1 MKLLSVTSFFLLI
14 ILITLNSS
22 ESKNIYKQENTLPL
36 LILKDTIDRKVK
48 KRQYDSVIF
57 YGAQLRKTSLSQYK
71 IKFIQYSNDKL
82 SRAYSVLKEYD
93 SAISYGHKF
102 LRLAVI
108 QKDTQ
113 SILKAFNKLRIYHWK
128 SETKDSTLYFI
139 KKQYTLLTIAKD
151 SKNIAKSLYRKGI
164 YYKHKDSLVLAYEN
178 LVRSKNLYI
187 KIGDSL
193 NVATTL
199 IDLSTVEKKLG
210 DLASSQLSALNGL
223 TYINDQ
229 KNNIVIKS
237 KLYYNIAVAAK
248 EQGDLVVA
256 ERRINEALSLVED
269 STLKQ
274 EIKFANKIL
283 YLNTKAN
290 ILKEKENYDG
300 AIEIYKGLLNST
312 LDRLPM
318 LEKAR
323 VNGNLAHTLFLKKG
337 FNKESITLLNSS
349 LSIYN
354 EKKYKSGFIAIYMK
368 LAELYREKN
377 KEKAIFY
384 TDKAIEYARSL
395 NNKFSLYEGLQ
406 NKILLKSNEEDNA
419 EYVSIELEIEKN
431 EDKMQSQFA
440 NAKYDFE
447 KAEKERIKAENKA
460 IIAENKTIIAENKT
474 TQSKNILLI
483 VLLVFLVVLVLVFII
498 YQKIKRRHKIEK
510 VKTVHNTEV
519 RISTKVHDELANDIH
534 YLLAQLETSDPDKEA
549 VLDRLDIIYNNAR
562 DISKQN
568 RSVETGEGF
577 PDELT
582 NLFRSYQSD
591 EVNVILKRYD
601 IDIWNGIS
609 SHIKITLYRVL
620 QELLTNMKKHSN
632 ATLVAVSIEK
642 YKKELFVQFKDNG
655 KGFSDGISKNG
666 LLNAENRI
674 HAIKGKLTFDTEL
687 HQGCKFNINVPL

>member
-1 MKLLSVTSFFLLI
+1 MKLLPATSFFLFV
-14 ILITLNSS
+14 ILITLSFSESS
-22 ESKNIYKQENTLPL
+22 EIYYQENTLPL
-36 LILKDTIDRKVK
+36 SILKDTIDSKVK

-57 YGAQLRKTSLSQYK
+57 YGLQLREASLSK
-71 IKFIQYSNDKL
+71 EKVKFVQYSNNKL
-82 SRAYSVLKEYD
+82 SRSYHVLKEYD
-93 SAISYGHKF
+93 SAIYYGHEF
-102 LRLAVI
+102 LKLAVI
-108 QKDTQ
+108 HKDTQ
-113 SILKAFNKLRIYHWK
+113 SMLKAYNKLRIYHLK
-128 SETKDSTLYFI
+128 SKTKDSTLYFI
-139 KKQYTLLTIAKD
+139 KKQHTLSVIAKD
-151 SKNIAKSLYRKGI
+151 SKNIAQSLYRKGM
-164 YYKHKDSLVLAYEN
+164 YYKYKDSLVLAYEN
-178 LVRSKNLYI
+178 LVRSKNLYV
-187 KIGDSL
+187 KTRDSL

-199 IDLSTVEKKLG
+199 IDLSTIEKKLG

-223 TYINDQ
+223 TYISDP
-229 KNNIVIKS
+229 KNIVIRS

-256 ERRINEALSLVED
+256 ERRINEALFLTTDTISNQ
-269 STLKQ
+269 K
-274 EIKFANKIL
+274 IKFSDVTQ
-283 YLNTKAN
+283 YFNTKAN
-290 ILKEKENYDG
+290 ILKEKENYNE
-300 AIEIYKGLLNST
+300 AVEIYKGLLNDT
-312 LDRLPM
+312 LYKLPL
-318 LEKAR
+318 LEEAR
-323 VNGNLAHTLFLKKG
+323 INGNLAHTLFLKKG

-349 LSIYN
+349 LNSYK
-354 EKKYKSGFIAIYMK
+354 EKKYNSGLISIYMK

-377 KEKAIFY
+377 KQKAIFY
-384 TDKAIEYARSL
+384 TDKAIEHARNL

-406 NKILLKSNEEDNA
+406 NKILLKSNEKDNA
-419 EYVSIELEIEKN
+419 EYISIELEIEKN

-447 KAEKERIKAENKA
+447 KAEKERIKAENTITK
-460 IIAENKTIIAENKT
+460 IENAKILIENRQRK
-474 TQSKNILLI
+474 SENFILILLLI
-483 VLLVFLVVLVLVFII
+483 LVVLILMTFFI

-510 VKTVHNTEV
+510 VKTIHNTEV

-609 SHIKITLYRVL
+609 SHVKITLYRVL

-655 KGFSDGISKNG
+655 KGFSEGISKNG

-687 HQGCKFNINVPL
+687 HQGCKFSINVPL